1 MTTKSIPLT
10 DKEIAED
17 RRILDS
23 MNELVYD
30 KKEVKKC
37 VVSYAGQKSTSTK
50 GGHSK

>member
-1 MTTKSIPLT
+1 MKSIPLT

-23 MNELVYD
+23 FNNLVYD

-37 VVSYAGQKSTSTK
+37 VDSYAGRKSTSIK
-50 GGHSK
+50 AGYSR

>member
-1 MTTKSIPLT
+1 MNIILLT

-23 MNELVYD
+23 FNNLVYD

-37 VVSYAGQKSTSTK
+37 VVSCAGRKSTSTK
-50 GGHSK
+50 GGHLK